1 MENGKYGSRIL
12 DPATTVDGSKSYIR
26 LMPIDTTI
34 QLHFPNI
41 FYLGWKLIKPFLL
54 EEITS
59 WEVLCFC
66 SFSACF
72 RNRLPF
78 NQSHCLEH
86 LRVNFLC
93 TFNLPVS
100 NITLVGNYLN
110 YWTLLFSLFRFWVV
124 FVLLCLD
131 YHNHDYAHNLK
142 CLDFS
147 FGTISQWN
155 GPNLRWDPLELFE
168 EVKS

>member
-1 MENGKYGSRIL
+1 MENGKYGSRIF
-12 DPATTVDGSKSYIR
+12 DPVKAVDGSKSYIR
-26 LMPIDTTI
+26 LMSIDTTI

-54 EEITS
+54 EEMTS

-93 TFNLPVS
+93 AFNLPVS
-100 NITLVGNYLN
+100 NITPVRNYLN
-110 YWTLLFSLFRFWVV
+110 CLVLFSFQVLGSVCVV
-124 FVLLCLD
+124 VRRLSH
-131 YHNHDYAHNLK
+131 HNHDHAHNLK
-142 CLDFS
+142 YLDFS
-147 FGTISQWN
+147 FGTISQ
-155 GPNLRWDPLELFE
+155 
-168 EVKS
+168 

>member
-59 WEVLCFC
+59 WKVLCFC

-93 TFNLPVS
+93 TFNLPAS
-100 NITLVGNYLN
+100 NITSVGNYLN
-110 YWTLLFSLFRFWVV
+110 YCTLFFSLSRFGVV
-124 FVLLCLD
+124 FVLLCQD
-131 YHNHDYAHNLK
+131 YHNHEHAHNLK
-142 CLDFS
+142 YLDF
-147 FGTISQWN
+147 TISQWH
-155 GPNLRWDPLELFE
+155 GPKLR
-168 EVKS
+168 